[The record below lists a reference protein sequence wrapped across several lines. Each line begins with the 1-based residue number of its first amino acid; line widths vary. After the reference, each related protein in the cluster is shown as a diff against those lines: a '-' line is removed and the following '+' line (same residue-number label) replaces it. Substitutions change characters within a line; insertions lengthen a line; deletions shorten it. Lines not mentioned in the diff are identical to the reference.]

1 MRIKAIDSVAKKVGG
16 IENLIIYFLLA
27 LIIILI
33 AVFLRL
39 NFLVNLFQEMC
50 FYEYPS
56 DYICSC
62 IRNTGNS
69 LNFGNFSISP

>member
-39 NFLVNLFQEMC
+39 NFLVNLKFIIGEKGKIFLKQNVMI
-50 FYEYPS
+50 YQS
-56 DYICSC
+56 K
-62 IRNTGNS
+62 
-69 LNFGNFSISP
+69 LL